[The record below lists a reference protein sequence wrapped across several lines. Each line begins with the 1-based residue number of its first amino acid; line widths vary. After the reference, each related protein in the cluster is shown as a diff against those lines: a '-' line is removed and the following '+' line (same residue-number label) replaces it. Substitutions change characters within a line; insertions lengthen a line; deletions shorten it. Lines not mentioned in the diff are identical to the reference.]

1 MPHYPARAAIDGA
14 VILGFRLI
22 QIKRNRAI
30 SAAGELGHGRKQT
43 ADAEATGERN
53 SLPSPRGGIS
63 VQ

>member
-1 MPHYPARAAIDGA
+1 
-14 VILGFRLI
+14 LRLI

-30 SAAGELGHGRKQT
+30 SAAGELGHGRKQA
-43 ADAEATGERN
+43 ADAEATGQRN